1 MKRSLLFLAALF
13 TLSVTTFALLAQHT
27 GVASHQVGQPKPPA
41 RGPAAFHGTPN
52 TQPNRNY
59 SDAPGHPNAPHVE
72 TDGKWVGHDTGR
84 NDAHYKLAHPFAHGR
99 FTGGFGPTHVWRLVG
114 GGPDRFWFGGF
125 FFHVAPFDIAFC
137 NGWFWDSDEIVLYV
151 DPDHIGWYL
160 AYNVRLR
167 TYVHVEYLG
176 PQ

>member
-1 MKRSLLFLAALF
+1 MNRSRIFLA
-13 TLSVTTFALLAQHT
+13 TLVSLSLTTFALSAQQKGAMPHT
-27 GVASHQVGQPKPPA
+27 AAPKPPA

-52 TQPNRNY
+52 TQPNRKY
-59 SDAPGHPNAPHVE
+59 SDSPGHPNAPHVE

-84 NDAHYKLAHPFAHGR
+84 NDPHYKLDHPFAHGR
-99 FTGGFGPTHVWRLVG
+99 FTAGFGPTHVWRLAG

-125 FFHVAPFDIAFC
+125 YFHVAPFDIAFC
-137 NGWFWDSDEIVLYV
+137 NGWFWDSDTIIIYD

-160 AYNVRLR
+160 AYNVRMR

-176 PQ
+176 Q

>member
-1 MKRSLLFLAALF
+1 MKRSLIFVGALVA
-13 TLSVTTFALLAQHT
+13 LSLTSFVLLAQH
-27 GVASHQVGQPKPPA
+27 GIAPPPT

-59 SDAPGHPNAPHVE
+59 SDAPGHPSVPHVE
-72 TDGKWVGHDTGR
+72 VDGTWVGHDTGR
-84 NDAHYKLAHPFAHGR
+84 NDAHYHLDHPFVHGR
-99 FTGGFGPTHVWRLVG
+99 FTGGFGPTHIWRLAG
-114 GGPDRFWFGGF
+114 GSPDRFWFNGF
-125 FFHVAPFDIAFC
+125 LFHVAAFDIAFC
-137 NGWFWDSDEIVLYV
+137 NGWFWDSDEIIIYA

-167 TYVHVEYLG
+167 TYIHIEYLG